1 MIRFSREQFEE
12 LVAEA
17 LDSLPQEFA
26 QLLDNVAVVVEDRPS
41 AHDLDSVGMATD
53 EWSELFGLYVGVN
66 LMERDTFYSALP
78 DRIAIYR
85 EPILLA
91 CGSRREVLREV
102 RDTVIHELGHYFG
115 MEEDQMPY

>member
-1 MIRFSREQFEE
+1 MG
-12 LVAEA
+12 EA
-17 LDSLPQEFA
+17 LDSLPEEFGR
-26 QLLDNVAVVVEDRPS
+26 LLENVAVVVEERPS
-41 AHDLDSVGMATD
+41 AFDLESVGMDAG
-53 EWSELFGLYVGVN
+53 EWDQLFGLYQGVN
-66 LMERDTFYSALP
+66 RLERDTFYSALP

>member
-1 MIRFSREQFEE
+1 MIRFTRQQFEE
-12 LVAEA
+12 LVGEA
-17 LDSLPQEFA
+17 LDSLPEEFA
-26 QLLDNVAVVVEDRPS
+26 QLLDNVAVVVEERPS
-41 AHDLDSVGMATD
+41 AFDLESVGMEAS
-53 EWSELFGLYVGVN
+53 EWDQLFGLYQGVN
-66 LMERDTFYSALP
+66 LLERDTFYSALP

-91 CGSRREVLREV
+91 CASRREVLREV